1 MEGRVVLFCG
11 RNLQVRSWN
20 IRQKLK
26 TAVPVFDRYFFN
38 LNEITIVKE
47 ANEIMTCEINFYQQL
62 LTRVS

>member
-1 MEGRVVLFCG
+1 MEGRVVLFYG
-11 RNLQVRSWN
+11 RNLQVRLWN

-47 ANEIMTCEINFYQQL
+47 ENEIMTLRLIFINNF
-62 LTRVS
+62 